1 MPDFPIRGEESGYFT
16 QEGQNHRFPEDRE
29 EYHPRAKEERH

>member
-1 MPDFPIRGEESGYFT
+1 MLGFPNRGEESSYFT